1 MTTKLSLWPYGVAL
15 SSLAGFISILIATVQ
30 GIGVSPD
37 SVAYL
42 GAARNLLDGRGLSLP
57 YGQIPDTPLTH
68 FPPLYALLLSASG
81 LFRVDPVQGAR
92 WTQAFLFALLIALV
106 GYALYA
112 YSRRAAGL
120 ALLGSLFI
128 VTSPTLLG
136 LSMVAWTEALFLVV
150 SLLALLSLARFLEQ
164 LNRPLLII
172 CALLVAAATLTRYA
186 GVALG
191 LTAIMG
197 ILLLQRG
204 ARAQKLYNLALF
216 SLLSGL
222 PLALW
227 LLRNASLA
235 GSTTNREFS
244 FHPIARNHMTQALGT
259 VSEWLMIPASTPSI
273 LKLCGVLAPLLL
285 VTAAFVLSSVQ
296 RDRWIQEELTGGSEG
311 RYFQQLLVLFVLIYG
326 AFLALSISFVD
337 ANTPLDSRILSPVY
351 MAGLLLIFL
360 SVHQLLSQFKHG
372 SLLRMAVAALAI
384 PMLAIYALQ
393 GALLVTIRHQNGNG
407 FSAEQWRQSQIIPL
421 VISLPAETPIYSNTP
436 EGIYFLTERPALGIP
451 KKMKATT
458 QEVNDNYTNELE
470 VMKER
475 LKTEQGVMVYFTNL
489 GRSSTTE
496 AVELQMQ
503 LDLSLLFQT
512 DNGSIFQAV
521 SAKELAAQ

>member
-1 MTTKLSLWPYGVAL
+1 MPTKLSLWPYGVAL

-30 GIGVSPD
+30 GVGVSPD

-57 YGQIPDTPLTH
+57 YGQIPDAPLTH
-68 FPPLYALLLSASG
+68 FPPLYPLLLSGSG
-81 LFRVDPVQGAR
+81 LFGVDPVQGGR
-92 WTQAFLFALLIALV
+92 WIQAFLFAFMIALL
-106 GYALYA
+106 GYVLYA
-112 YSRRAAGL
+112 YSRRATGF
-120 ALLGSLFI
+120 ALLGSLFAL
-128 VTSPTLLG
+128 TSPTMLG
-136 LSMVAWTEALFLVV
+136 LSMMAWTEALFLVL

-164 LNRPLLII
+164 LHHS
-172 CALLVAAATLTRYA
+172 LLVLTAILVAIAALTRYA

-191 LTAIMG
+191 LTAFAG
-197 ILLLQRG
+197 IFFLQKG
-204 ARAQKLYNLALF
+204 TLSQKLYNLTLF

-227 LLRNASLA
+227 MLRNANLA
-235 GSTTNREFS
+235 GTATNREFS
-244 FHPIARNHMTQALGT
+244 FHPIAHIHAIQALGT
-259 VSEWLMIPASTPSI
+259 ISEWFMIPVSTPSI
-273 LKLCGVLAPLLL
+273 IKLCLVLVLLL
-285 VTAAFVLSSVQ
+285 LIAAAFVLSPVRRNHVDETQ
-296 RDRWIQEELTGGSEG
+296 GTGGGEA

-372 SLLRMAVAALAI
+372 SLLRAAVAALAI

-393 GALLVTIRHQNGNG
+393 GALLVTISHQNGNG
-407 FSAEQWRQSQIIPL
+407 FSAEHWRQSQIIPL
-421 VISLPAETPIYSNTP
+421 VISLPTGTPIYSNAP

-475 LKTEQGVMVYFTNL
+475 LKTEQGVVVYFTNL
-489 GRSSTTE
+489 GRSSITE
-496 AVELQMQ
+496 ADELQMQ

-512 DNGSIFQAV
+512 DDGSIFQAA